1 MKKSYNSFEE
11 IFSESKAISGII
23 SDTNYK
29 AHTPGNVINK
39 AKELLSTHINL
50 VNDYA
55 RLLITENNID
65 ETVDRCLTEL
75 LFEFPNKLA
84 IGNLVK
90 EFFATTII
98 FHDFGKINPN
108 FQYEKMA
115 EVKTFSYD
123 KSIKIDSQH
132 SKLSAHIYV
141 NFHAQI
147 IDGLKS
153 YTDTERCFLYLMS
166 SVFSSCILRHHS
178 SYIDYY
184 IEFKANELLSI
195 KKFLNYFSL
204 KDCGDNFFSMESLN
218 LLMEDCQ
225 DLEFM
230 NNPLIIYTLIKLNFS
245 LLTTSDYYATNEYM
259 NDFPVQEFGL
269 LDEKRKLEL
278 YNQYWNYDYNQ
289 KTKLNWGIIKKTTF
303 EQLQERNNSNLNVLR
318 SKLLIEGVE
327 SVREQT
333 EGNLF
338 YLEAPTGS
346 GKTNLSLA
354 IALELLL
361 VDDSL
366 NKIFYVF
373 PFTALVEQTF
383 DVIKK
388 TLGLT
393 NDDIIQLHSK
403 SGFHSQRNNVDGEY
417 GGEQINYMN
426 NLFLNYPVTLLTH
439 IKFFDILKGNDKENT
454 YIFHRI
460 ANSVVIIDELQ
471 SYNPKHWDKMA
482 WMLSEYG
489 RLFNIKF
496 VLMSATLPKIDEADK
511 TIKIPFRRL
520 IKNRNCFFQNP
531 NFCDR
536 VTFDFSLLNW
546 EKATDKEG
554 KGEYLVK
561 LAEFVKLKSENYAD
575 RNGGSIKTIIEFI
588 KKKSANEF
596 YLKATDLFIGYEIYL
611 LSGEILDPRRKFV
624 IAKIKE
630 NKEKKILLITTQVVE
645 AGVDI
650 DMDLGFK
657 DRSIIDSDE
666 QLAGRVNRNASK
678 ENSFVYIFD
687 YDDEAHVY
695 RNDERRKVVKEKS
708 FTDEHYQSILKTK
721 DFDKLYKLV
730 FDKINKKN
738 NNAYQNENLN
748 KYKAH
753 FGRFDFRE
761 IKDKFRLIED
771 GTQSV
776 FVPIKIPTADLD
788 EEFTKTAILFGIA
801 VSEFISGKD
810 IFEKYVAIATDKDLR
825 NKIMEYKTSLKKIYG
840 LISRFTFS
848 VYDNAARAIIEKGWT
863 DKGSENNYTE
873 RFGML
878 YLNLEHYEFVG
889 KEIYSYVG
897 GINVE
902 EIGSSGEFL

>member
-1 MKKSYNSFEE
+1 MKKLYNSFEE
-11 IFSESKAISGII
+11 IFNGSKAISGII
-23 SDTNYK
+23 SDSRYK
-29 AHTPGNVINK
+29 AHTPGNGIK
-39 AKELLSTHINL
+39 KEKELLITHIHL

-55 RLLITENNID
+55 RLLIREHNID
-65 ETVDRCLTEL
+65 AIIDKGLAEL
-75 LFEFPNKLA
+75 LLEFPNKIA

-90 EFFATTII
+90 DFFAATII
-98 FHDFGKINPN
+98 YHDFGKINPN
-108 FQYEKMA
+108 FQYEKMR

-123 KSIKIDSQH
+123 KTIKIDSQH
-132 SKLSAHIYV
+132 SKLSTHIYV
-141 NFHAQI
+141 NFNAHLI
-147 IDGLKS
+147 EGLKS

-178 SYIDYY
+178 SYIDYF
-184 IEFKANELLSI
+184 IEFKENELLSI
-195 KKFLNYFSL
+195 KKFLSYFSL
-204 KDCGDNFFSMESLN
+204 KDCGDNFFTMKGLS

-225 DLEFM
+225 YLEFM
-230 NNPLIIYTLIKLNFS
+230 KNSFIIYTLVKLNFS

-259 NDFPVQEFGL
+259 NDFPVQQFGL
-269 LDEKRKLEL
+269 LNKERKREL
-278 YNQYWNYDYNQ
+278 YNHYWNYDYNQ
-289 KTKLNWGIIKKTTF
+289 KTKGNWEIIRNTTF
-303 EQLQERNNSNLNVLR
+303 EQLQERNNANLNILR
-318 SKLLIEGVE
+318 SKLLVEGVE
-327 SVREQT
+327 TIKEQKA
-333 EGNLF
+333 ENLF

-354 IALELLL
+354 IALELL
-361 VDDSL
+361 DDESV

-373 PFTALVEQTF
+373 PFTTLVVQTF

-393 NDDIIQLHSK
+393 NEDIIQLHSK
-403 SGFHSQRNNVDGEY
+403 SGFHNQNNKDDGTY
-417 GGEQINYMN
+417 GDEKINYLD
-426 NLFLNYPVTLLTH
+426 NLFLNYPITLLTH
-439 IKFFDILKGNDKENT
+439 IKFFDILKGNDKENN

-460 ANSVVIIDELQ
+460 ADSVVIIDELQ

-511 TIKIPFRRL
+511 TIKIPFTRL
-520 IKNRNCFFQNP
+520 IANRKCYFQNP

-536 VTFDFSLLNW
+536 VTFDFSLLKW
-546 EKATDKEG
+546 EKPTDNEG
-554 KGEYLVK
+554 KDEYLTE
-561 LAEFVKLKSENYAD
+561 LADFVKAKSENYAD
-575 RNGGSIKTIIEFI
+575 KNGGKIKTIIEFI

-596 YLKATDLFIGYEIYL
+596 YLKASDVFIGYEIYL

-630 NKEKKILLITTQVVE
+630 NKEKKILLISTQVVE

-708 FTDEHYQSILKTK
+708 FTNEHYQSILKTK

-738 NNAYQNENLN
+738 DNAYQSENLN

-753 FGRFDFRE
+753 FRKFDFRE
-761 IKDKFRLIED
+761 IKDKFKLIED

-776 FVPIKIPTADLD
+776 FVPMQIPTADLD
-788 EEFTKTAILFGIA
+788 EEFIKTALSFGID
-801 VSEFISGKD
+801 VSKFISGKD
-810 IFEKYVAIATDKDLR
+810 VFEKYVAIATDKDLR
-825 NKIMEYKTSLKKIYG
+825 NKIMEYKTRLKKIYG

-848 VYDNAARAIIEKGWT
+848 VYDNAARAITEKGWT

-889 KEIYSYVG
+889 KEIYSYEG